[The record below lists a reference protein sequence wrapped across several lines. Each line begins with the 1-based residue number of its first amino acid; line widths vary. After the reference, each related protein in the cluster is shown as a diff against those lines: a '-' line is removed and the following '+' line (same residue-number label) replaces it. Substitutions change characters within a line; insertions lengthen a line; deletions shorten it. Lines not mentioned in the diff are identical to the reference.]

1 MSKVP
6 ALSKVLT
13 SRKAPELSKA
23 HASNKHIVGIRPSY
37 KSDSISFLH
46 DRNSGVS
53 AKASACIDTS
63 CVGT

>member
-1 MSKVP
+1 MSKAP
-6 ALSKVLT
+6 ELSKVLT

-23 HASNKHIVGIRPSY
+23 HASNKHRVDIQPNYR
-37 KSDSISFLH
+37 SDSISFLH
-46 DRNSGVS
+46 DKNSGVS